1 MLKEI
6 EFEYV
11 NVLGIKFKFYK
22 PVIEDLVGRRFDYVN
37 VEDNGNTVRLGNDK
51 EEFSFYDYNLTES
64 LCAFI
69 ESVDSQITEV
79 GIKSSSNHELENGVF
94 TEVAISWSEQA
105 VSWGG
110 SRAISLSW
118 ASDNVKLTYVLKE
131 TKQ

>member
-6 EFEYV
+6 EYEYV
-11 NVLGIKFKFYK
+11 NVLGVKFKFYK
-22 PVIEDLVGRRFDYVN
+22 PVIEDLVGRRFDYSN

-64 LCAFI
+64 LSCFVNSFNKVI
-69 ESVDSQITEV
+69 
-79 GIKSSSNHELENGVF
+79 SSAEMSTICDCGFKNKVLTQV
-94 TEVAISWSEQA
+94 IMSWSEQGLDDWCNNIA
-105 VSWGG
+105 
-110 SRAISLSW
+110 LSW

>member
-22 PVIEDLVGRRFDYVN
+22 PVIEDLVGRRFNYIN

-64 LCAFI
+64 LSCFVNSFNKVISSAEMSTFYN
-69 ESVDSQITEV
+69 SGFDNEV
-79 GIKSSSNHELENGVF
+79 LTDMV
-94 TEVAISWSEQA
+94 ISWSEQA

-110 SRAISLSW
+110 SRTISLSW

-131 TKQ
+131 TK

>member
-22 PVIEDLVGRRFDYVN
+22 PVIEDLVGRRFNYIN

-64 LCAFI
+64 LSCFVNSFNKVISSAEMSTSDF
-69 ESVDSQITEV
+69 ENKVITV
-79 GIKSSSNHELENGVF
+79 V
-94 TEVAISWSEQA
+94 TTSWSDQGLDDDR
-105 VSWGG
+105 WDN
-110 SRAISLSW
+110 ITLSW

-131 TKQ
+131 TK

>member
-6 EFEYV
+6 EYEYV

-22 PVIEDLVGRRFDYVN
+22 PGIEDLVGRKFDYIN

-64 LCAFI
+64 LSCFVNSFNKVISSAKTSTFYN
-69 ESVDSQITEV
+69 SGFDNEV
-79 GIKSSSNHELENGVF
+79 LTDMV
-94 TEVAISWSEQA
+94 ISWSEQA

-110 SRAISLSW
+110 SRTISLSW
-118 ASDNVKLTYVLKE
+118 ASDNIKLTYVSKE
-131 TKQ
+131 

>member
-11 NVLGIKFKFYK
+11 NVLGVKFKFYK
-22 PVIEDLVGRRFDYVN
+22 PVIEDLVGRRFNYIN

-64 LCAFI
+64 LSCFVNSFNKVISSAKMSTI
-69 ESVDSQITEV
+69 CDSDFDNEV
-79 GIKSSSNHELENGVF
+79 LTDII
-94 TEVAISWSEQA
+94 ISWSEQA

-118 ASDNVKLTYVLKE
+118 ASDNVKLTYVSKE

>member
-11 NVLGIKFKFYK
+11 NVLGVKFKFYK
-22 PVIEDLVGRRFDYVN
+22 PVIEDLVGRRFDYIN

-64 LCAFI
+64 LSCFVNSFNKVISSAEMSTSDFDNK
-69 ESVDSQITEV
+69 VITV
-79 GIKSSSNHELENGVF
+79 V
-94 TEVAISWSEQA
+94 TTSWSDQGLDDDR
-105 VSWGG
+105 WDN
-110 SRAISLSW
+110 ITLSW

-131 TKQ
+131 TK